1 MVHIETKS
9 AAETDAR
16 KKYANANDSV
26 AVASDELAAKVEDL
40 LALRHKMDEDELLKS
55 KKMAEIM
62 NEMKEATVLKDK
74 DGKVIVTW
82 KKASVKAKINYKG
95 LLKKLKAKE
104 SDIAAFTKF
113 ETGARAFEIIE
124 SQEERDKVIEEMKE
138 REESGK

>member
-1 MVHIETKS
+1 MIHIETKS

-26 AVASDELAAKVEDL
+26 AVASDELAAKVADL

-62 NEMKEATVLKDK
+62 AEMKESTVLKDK
-74 DGKVIVTW
+74 DGKIIVTW

-113 ETGARAFEIIE
+113 ETGARTFEIIE
-124 SQEERDKVIEEMKE
+124 SQEERDKVIAEMKE

>member
-1 MVHIETKS
+1 MIHIETKS
-9 AAETDAR
+9 AAETEAR

-26 AVASDELAAKVEDL
+26 AVASDELAAKVADL

-62 NEMKEATVLKDK
+62 AEMKEATVLKDK
-74 DGKVIVTW
+74 DGKIIVTW

-104 SDIAAFTKF
+104 DDIAAFTKF

-124 SQEERDKVIEEMKE
+124 SQEERDKVIAEMKE

>member
-1 MVHIETKS
+1 MIHIETKS
-9 AAETDAR
+9 AAETEAR

-26 AVASDELAAKVEDL
+26 AVASDELAAKVADL

-62 NEMKEATVLKDK
+62 AEMKEATVLKDK
-74 DGKVIVTW
+74 DGKIIVTW

-124 SQEERDKVIEEMKE
+124 SQEERDKVIAEMKE

>member
-1 MVHIETKS
+1 MIHIETKS
-9 AAETDAR
+9 AAETEAR

-26 AVASDELAAKVEDL
+26 AVASDELAAKVADL

-62 NEMKEATVLKDK
+62 EAMKEATVLKDK
-74 DGKVIVTW
+74 DGKIIVTW

-113 ETGARAFEIIE
+113 ETGARTFEIIE
-124 SQEERDKVIEEMKE
+124 SQEERDKVIADMKE

>member
-1 MVHIETKS
+1 MIHIETKS

-26 AVASDELAAKVEDL
+26 AVASDELAAKVADL

-62 NEMKEATVLKDK
+62 EEMKEATVLKDK
-74 DGKVIVTW
+74 DGNVIVTW

-95 LLKKLKAKE
+95 LLKKLNAKE

-113 ETGARAFEIIE
+113 ETGARTFEIIE
-124 SQEERDKVIEEMKE
+124 SQE
-138 REESGK
+138 

>member
-1 MVHIETKS
+1 MIHIETKS
-9 AAETDAR
+9 AAETEAR

-62 NEMKEATVLKDK
+62 SEMKEATVLKDK

-104 SDIAAFTKF
+104 SDITAFTKF
-113 ETGARAFEIIE
+113 ETGARTFEIIE
-124 SQEERDKVIEEMKE
+124 SQEERDKVIADMKE